1 MIMLE
6 AIISFVL
13 IVGSIIAFIGAIGL
27 VRLPD
32 IYSRLHGPAKAST
45 LGVGSI
51 LIGSFLFFTFF
62 LEGISMQE
70 LLITAF
76 IVTTAPISAN
86 MLAKAALHR
95 KLPCVEGTQNSPI
108 THSDNQSS

>member
-1 MIMLE
+1 MLLLE
-6 AIISFVL
+6 VL
-13 IVGSIIAFIGAIGL
+13 ISLVLVLGALVAFIGAIGL

-62 LEGISMQE
+62 MDGISMQE

-86 MLAKAALHR
+86 MLAKSALHR
-95 KLPCVEGTQNSPI
+95 KIPCAQGTQNAPVPR
-108 THSDNQSS
+108 TDTQSS